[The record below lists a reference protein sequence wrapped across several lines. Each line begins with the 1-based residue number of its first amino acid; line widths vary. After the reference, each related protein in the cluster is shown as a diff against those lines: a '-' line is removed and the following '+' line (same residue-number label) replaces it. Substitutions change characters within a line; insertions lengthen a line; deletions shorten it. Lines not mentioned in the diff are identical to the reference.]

1 MQELVLSVLEWTII
15 KSCHPNSA
23 FDRADPQTHIS
34 QPVNYIQSLRL
45 QSFLWEGLI
54 PAD

>member
-1 MQELVLSVLEWTII
+1 MQELVLSILEEAII
-15 KSCHPNSA
+15 NSCHPNSVYN
-23 FDRADPQTHIS
+23 RADPKTHIS